1 MLVST
6 NTHHPEGQGVV
17 RGQSVTYF
25 ASAACSGGIL
35 AGGGPFLGGSCRL
48 SGVSL
53 NCTGKVVACI
63 MTYVYNA
70 ATWRTLNCLYTKY
83 DTEAMVTTY
92 TQSVWCNSTHTEWS
106 AETCQHTALLQVTI
120 MCLPPSKWKKCSCL
134 PSSFPSEIVVHPFAL
149 SSSSAGRLPPSPPAP
164 LLVSFGVVSRSQP
177 VRTVS

>member
-63 MTYVYNA
+63 MTYVHNA
-70 ATWRTLNCLYTKY
+70 ATWRTLKYLYTKY
-83 DTEAMVTTY
+83 DTEAMVTTC
-92 TQSVWCNSTHTEWS
+92 TQPVWCNSTHTECRDMPAHCAAAS
-106 AETCQHTALLQVTI
+106 YHNVPPPPPPPPQMKEMHLLTLFI
-120 MCLPPSKWKKCSCL
+120 SFTNCWPS
-134 PSSFPSEIVVHPFAL
+134 FRTF
-149 SSSSAGRLPPSPPAP
+149 
-164 LLVSFGVVSRSQP
+164 LLFRW
-177 VRTVS
+177 